1 MGWVSGG
8 IRSILFLKQCGVR
21 QVPAGFVR
29 RVDQPTVEMRRMIG
43 RTIEMGAVPARF
55 MMQEPASSMIPG
67 HQAIIEPAIAA
78 SGRRHPVLVGGASRG
93 VVCNRGLWP
102 SGGTRSQGGDYPPE
116 DLVGNK

>member
-1 MGWVSGG
+1 MLIKPLRRSSILRACLRVVMAGEHRG

-55 MMQEPASSMIPG
+55 MMQEPASGMIPE
-67 HQAIIEPAIAA
+67 HQAIIEQEMAV
-78 SGRRHPVLVGGASRG
+78 SGRRHPVLVGGASQRSIG
-93 VVCNRGLWP
+93 RQ
-102 SGGTRSQGGDYPPE
+102 SG
-116 DLVGNK
+116 